1 MIGKV
6 TLQSENTRSQK
17 SNNGEISFKIS
28 VNGKWDGITTKKVEN
43 VFEIHEGGLIKN
55 QKYTDKK
62 YLEQAYSTGWDFKTN
77 HFSDGSKVV
86 KAIQKKVGADNTG
99 FFDQITIK
107 KLQKFLDV
115 PINGILDQ
123 KTVEAFQHW
132 LNQQ

>member
-6 TLQSENTRSQK
+6 TLQNENTRSQK
-17 SNNGEISFKIS
+17 SNNGETSSKIS

-62 YLEQAYSTGWDFKTN
+62 YLEQAYSTGWDFKTG

-99 FFDQITIK
+99 FFDRITIK

-115 PINGILDQ
+115 SVNGILDQ
-123 KTVEAFQHW
+123 KTVEAFQRW